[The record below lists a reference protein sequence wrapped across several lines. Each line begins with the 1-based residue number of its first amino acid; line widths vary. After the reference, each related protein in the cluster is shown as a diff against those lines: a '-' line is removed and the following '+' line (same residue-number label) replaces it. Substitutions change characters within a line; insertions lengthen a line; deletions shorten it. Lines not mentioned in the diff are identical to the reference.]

1 MSELFLLYSHYLKC
15 IIGFSTNN
23 VTIICLSFCN
33 FVSMA
38 GEGVERDRPMQ
49 SLASYSCPRRER
61 QHHSGIPVYP
71 VFAQRHSRG
80 TSRCVCLPEPMGRH
94 NARLSVC
101 LSPIACGAHR
111 VFSPVHSPDV

>member
-1 MSELFLLYSHYLKC
+1 
-15 IIGFSTNN
+15 
-23 VTIICLSFCN
+23 
-33 FVSMA
+33 MA
-38 GEGVERDRPMQ
+38 GEGVEGTGQCRVLHRIRARDEG
-49 SLASYSCPRRER
+49 ATA
-61 QHHSGIPVYP
+61 PVYP